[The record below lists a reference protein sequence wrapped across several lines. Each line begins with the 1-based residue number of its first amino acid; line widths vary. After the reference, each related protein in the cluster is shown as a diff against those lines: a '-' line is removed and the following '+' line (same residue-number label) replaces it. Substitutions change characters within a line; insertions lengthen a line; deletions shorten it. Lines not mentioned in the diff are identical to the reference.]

1 MIDYLTDLPNT
12 NENEQLIAAPGEP
25 IVNITA
31 FTARRQ
37 VSGYVGSNISHLMG
51 GSEPAL
57 LFSRGRLIWRVPIIL
72 TSPRQG
78 PVGVVGSLDVDARTG
93 QLLISAD
100 FSQKVTTHAQTLTE
114 GSAP

>member
-1 MIDYLTDLPNT
+1 MIDSIKDLPAT

-25 IVNITA
+25 IVNVTA

-57 LFSRGRLIWRVPIIL
+57 VLSRGRLVWRVPIIL
-72 TSPRQG
+72 TTPQQG
-78 PVGVVGSLDVDARTG
+78 QVGVVGSLDVDARTG
-93 QLLISAD
+93 QLLIPID
-100 FSQKVTTHAQTLTE
+100 FSQKIASHAQTLTQA
-114 GSAP
+114 STS